1 MLSGFSL
8 KYGNI
13 TINATNG
20 LVQESSL
27 SPILFNIF
35 LNDLLNKLD
44 RDEIHNLTY
53 ADDLAWC
60 CQNIDQTKRAIE
72 IVKDWCERNDIKINY
87 SKRE

>member
-13 TINATNG
+13 TINTTNG

-44 RDEIHNLTY
+44 RNEIHNLTY
-53 ADDLAWC
+53 ADDLA
-60 CQNIDQTKRAIE
+60 
-72 IVKDWCERNDIKINY
+72 
-87 SKRE
+87 